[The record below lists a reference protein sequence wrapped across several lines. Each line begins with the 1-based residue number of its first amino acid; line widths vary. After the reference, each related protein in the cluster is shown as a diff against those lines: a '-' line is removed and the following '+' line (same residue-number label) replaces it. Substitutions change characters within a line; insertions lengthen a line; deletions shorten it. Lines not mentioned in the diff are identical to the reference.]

1 MHDEIRPFAAT
12 GNRGGVWDETAVDNS
27 GRVGG
32 RDSLCSNFGRGA
44 AAGGCYEGVQ
54 RLSAQSVELMEQR
67 ESQVTPDGSYQA
79 LPGSYL
85 RPGGAVLPHRQRL
98 WRVSLRLP

>member
-1 MHDEIRPFAAT
+1 MHDEIKPFAAT

-79 LPGSYL
+79 LPEIG
-85 RPGGAVLPHRQRL
+85 RAHV
-98 WRVSLRLP
+98 